1 MIFVATSAA
10 LGPRVTPLEDS
21 GTLKACQ
28 LLSFEERLG
37 SETEE
42 IGAFP
47 GIASNVTQC
56 IGSVQKRKL
65 WNTLDLVRGRKR
77 RTNS

>member
-37 SETEE
+37 SDEF
-42 IGAFP
+42 GAFP
-47 GIASNVTQC
+47 GIASNVTQS
-56 IGSVQKRKL
+56 IGIVMQRKL
-65 WNTLDLVRGRKR
+65 WITLDFVRGRKR

>member
-37 SETEE
+37 SEE
-42 IGAFP
+42 IGALP
-47 GIASNVTQC
+47 GIASNVTQS

>member
-1 MIFVATSAA
+1 MLSVATSAA

-37 SETEE
+37 SEET
-42 IGAFP
+42 GAFP
-47 GIASNVTQC
+47 GIAYNATQI
-56 IGSVQKRKL
+56 IGIVM
-65 WNTLDLVRGRKR
+65 
-77 RTNS
+77 

>member
-1 MIFVATSAA
+1 VIFVATSAT

-37 SETEE
+37 SEE
-42 IGAFP
+42 IGTFP
-47 GIASNVTQC
+47 GIASNVTQS
-56 IGSVQKRKL
+56 IGIVMQRKL
-65 WNTLDLVRGRKR
+65 WITLYFVRGRKR

>member
-37 SETEE
+37 SEEFGTL
-42 IGAFP
+42 P
-47 GIASNVTQC
+47 GIASNVTQN
-56 IGSVQKRKL
+56 IGSVQKIKL